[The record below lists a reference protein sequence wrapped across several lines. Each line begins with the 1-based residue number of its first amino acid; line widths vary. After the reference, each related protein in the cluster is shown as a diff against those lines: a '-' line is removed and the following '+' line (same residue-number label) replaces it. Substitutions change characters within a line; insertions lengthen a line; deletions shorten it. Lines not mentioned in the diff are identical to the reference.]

1 MANTRYKVKL
11 NSVEKVEQ
19 LLQEIYDEANR
30 LSIEVQNEMNKL
42 IGSTNLSTFVMD
54 EKAKYSKAMHDFIG
68 DKNSAIKQKLE
79 VAKFMG
85 ELLKHNG
92 DIDETL
98 NDAAYQ
104 KRTSLD
110 LEGLKKEIYGIDNDG
125 DTEYYDLKGE

>member
-92 DIDETL
+92 DINETL